1 MTRTGYEVTYQDFL
15 QLVSDPHCVPDVAPL
30 LKRWFNYDIVQDGPP
45 EKHGYTG
52 YSIIRDAGGSEVGK
66 ARLHLAIQADPDLQ
80 RTLYNT
86 SQSLWR

>member
-45 EKHGYTG
+45 
-52 YSIIRDAGGSEVGK
+52 R
-66 ARLHLAIQADPDLQ
+66 
-80 RTLYNT
+80 RT
-86 SQSLWR
+86 WREPTP